1 MHTENVVYFVHYPS
15 WEMVKDKEPGVLQP
29 MVATERLN
37 NNNNPSPQKS
47 PPAKEKAKLAKC

>member
-1 MHTENVVYFVHYPS
+1 
-15 WEMVKDKEPGVLQP
+15 MVKDKEPGVLQP
-29 MVATERLN
+29 MDATERLN